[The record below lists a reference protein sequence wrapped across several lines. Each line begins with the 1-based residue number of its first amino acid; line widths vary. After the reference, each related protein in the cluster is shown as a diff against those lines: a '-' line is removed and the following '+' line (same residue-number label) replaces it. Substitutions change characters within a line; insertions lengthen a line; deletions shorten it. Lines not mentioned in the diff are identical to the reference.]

1 MATAPEGRAA
11 DRPHPEAVSSPPD
24 EQGEQGDDHRA
35 DGDALPEVCVVG
47 VQTTKRLAD
56 LCDVSLDHACVHA
69 RHHSARITHPHARV
83 PMRPPR
89 LCPCACA
96 RASPLPV
103 PTRGGRG
110 VPLPLPVPVP
120 VTRRCYGLP
129 TGYWSSSPCSHRK
142 ALALLSS

>member
-1 MATAPEGRAA
+1 MATAPEGRATRA
-11 DRPHPEAVSSPPD
+11 LGSLGSPPD
-24 EQGEQGDDHRA
+24 KKGEQGQDHRA

-69 RHHSARITHPHARV
+69 RHHSARITHPMPVAHTY
-83 PMRPPR
+83 PG
-89 LCPCACA
+89 LCPCA
-96 RASPLPV
+96 RVPV
-103 PTRGGRG
+103 PTRGGAPPAPARARARDRD
-110 VPLPLPVPVP
+110 PQ
-120 VTRRCYGLP
+120 CYGLP

>member
-1 MATAPEGRAA
+1 MATAPEGRAT

-83 PMRPPR
+83 PM
-89 LCPCACA
+89 
-96 RASPLPV
+96 
-103 PTRGGRG
+103 PT
-110 VPLPLPVPVP
+110 PPVPVCLCP
-120 VTRRCYGLP
+120 PPARAHPRGVCPYPR
-129 TGYWSSSPCSHRK
+129 PCPCQCP
-142 ALALLSS
+142 